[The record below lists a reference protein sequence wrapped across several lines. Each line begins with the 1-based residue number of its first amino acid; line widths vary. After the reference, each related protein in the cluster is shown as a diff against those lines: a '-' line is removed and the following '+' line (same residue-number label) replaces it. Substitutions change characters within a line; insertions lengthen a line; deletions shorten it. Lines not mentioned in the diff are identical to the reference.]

1 MITFLLTDFSIK
13 NNINFFTNASS
24 PKSSKSLEQLLQSL
38 VVTIIAGDEG
48 LVDPGVLK
56 PEVLELEE
64 DPEVLGRGL
73 LVPGLEVEH
82 VDDPRLVL
90 VGLVVVGGRLAEGED
105 VDEPVDG
112 EAVADDVLAILVV
125 HDLR

>member
-1 MITFLLTDFSIK
+1 MI
-13 NNINFFTNASS
+13 
-24 PKSSKSLEQLLQSL
+24 
-38 VVTIIAGDEG
+38 IIAGDEG
-48 LVDPGVLK
+48 LVDLGVLEA
-56 PEVLELEE
+56 EVLELEE

-90 VGLVVVGGRLAEGED
+90 VGLLVVGGLVAEGED

-112 EAVADDVLAILVV
+112 EAVADDVLAFLVV
-125 HDLR
+125 QDLRRNVNKLLNIYQEVLDSAKLITFPATPLAKRLLS

>member
-1 MITFLLTDFSIK
+1 MI
-13 NNINFFTNASS
+13 
-24 PKSSKSLEQLLQSL
+24 
-38 VVTIIAGDEG
+38 IIAGDEG
-48 LVDPGVLK
+48 LVDLGVLESK
-56 PEVLELEE
+56 VLELEE

-90 VGLVVVGGRLAEGED
+90 VGLVRGGLLAEGED

-112 EAVADDVLAILVV
+112 EAVADDVLAFLVV
-125 HDLR
+125 QDLR